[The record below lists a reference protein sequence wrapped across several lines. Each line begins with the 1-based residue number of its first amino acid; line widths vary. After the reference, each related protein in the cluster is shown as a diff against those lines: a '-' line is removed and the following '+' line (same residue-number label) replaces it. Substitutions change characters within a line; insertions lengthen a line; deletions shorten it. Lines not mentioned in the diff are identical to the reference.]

1 MYKIPIS
8 SFQNAYLAAVDKS
21 TILSYWKRDTRDK
34 TDTKSAAL
42 LDMASGASDGFD
54 EDGIS
59 ENVDDVAAGS
69 TGKLSFDEDR
79 IPVVNDEILQSL
91 QQEVSHVME
100 NIKSMAPR
108 EHGRRRC
115 PLCPFRS
122 FAGPSKF
129 SMQP

>member
-1 MYKIPIS
+1 M
-8 SFQNAYLAAVDKS
+8 
-21 TILSYWKRDTRDK
+21 RDK

-122 FAGPSKF
+122 FTELRIDEVSYSCTSICMLRDKANKAHSV
-129 SMQP
+129 SV